1 MMSFIMWKTLTWQR
15 RKINQTKLGIESNK
29 KSFYTHRLLEM
40 TKLIKPKT
48 HHQSETWLTKVEG
61 KYWDEYI
68 LILRPHIIISN
79 ALNLSES
86 LNDFVV
92 DGTKYPEISDLYLI
106 TDICITDYSSVMFD
120 FANTKKPLLFF
131 TYDLEFYK
139 TNYVAFY
146 FDFEKKHQVH

>member
-1 MMSFIMWKTLTWQR
+1 MTEKKKLIKQ
-15 RKINQTKLGIESNK
+15 KLGIEGNK

-40 TKLIKPKT
+40 TKLIKPK
-48 HHQSETWLTKVEG
+48 HIINLKLDLPRLKESIG
-61 KYWDEYI
+61 DEYI

-86 LNDFVV
+86 LKDFVV

-106 TDICITDYSSVMFD
+106 SDICITDYSSVMFD

-139 TNYVAFY
+139 TNYVAFISTLK
-146 FDFEKKHQVH
+146 KKHQVH

>member
-1 MMSFIMWKTLTWQR
+1 MKVI
-15 RKINQTKLGIESNK
+15 KIILYAPTFRDDEINKAKNIINLKLDLPRLKES
-29 KSFYTHRLLEM
+29 
-40 TKLIKPKT
+40 I
-48 HHQSETWLTKVEG
+48 G
-61 KYWDEYI
+61 DEYI

-139 TNYVAFY
+139 TNYVAFISTL
-146 FDFEKKHQVH
+146 KKSTRSIN